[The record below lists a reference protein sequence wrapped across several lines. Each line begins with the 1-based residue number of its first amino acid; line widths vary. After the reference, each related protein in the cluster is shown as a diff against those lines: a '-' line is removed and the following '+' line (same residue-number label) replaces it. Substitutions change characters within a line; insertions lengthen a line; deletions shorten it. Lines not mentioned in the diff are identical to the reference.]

1 MIIVSTFICFLNS
14 KCWKKRWTHVSFC
27 CYCCAICAS
36 VVLISYWFL
45 YVYSCFAHFPSSLWV
60 FLLSVW
66 VRSWPHFSLT
76 SCFIW
81 CNSLSLATFLLPSFV
96 LFHTLSVWF
105 ISALRLNL
113 SLHVCTQSVSMPSVV
128 VSPPVVLLVWF
139 YEAIIVQFP
148 VVFIWDSNWGL
159 LASGFP
165 FTSYWSLFVT
175 SFFKIRG
182 HHFKNY

>member
-1 MIIVSTFICFLNS
+1 MDATQWLLCLLSSVS
-14 KCWKKRWTHVSFC
+14 WTPN
-27 CYCCAICAS
+27 AGRKDGRMLAS

-66 VRSWPHFSLT
+66 V
-76 SCFIW
+76 
-81 CNSLSLATFLLPSFV
+81 LATLFVNFLFYLVQFCRLLHFLLPSFV

-148 VVFIWDSNWGL
+148 VVFIWDSNLGL

-182 HHFKNY
+182 HRFKNY